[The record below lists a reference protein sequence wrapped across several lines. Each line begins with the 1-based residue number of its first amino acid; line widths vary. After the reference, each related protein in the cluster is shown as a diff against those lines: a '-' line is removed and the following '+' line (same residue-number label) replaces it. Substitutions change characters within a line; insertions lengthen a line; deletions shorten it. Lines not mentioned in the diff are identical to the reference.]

1 MLLRLTHQVARPS
14 TTPRRCRA
22 VNDVLEAEIGKMHG
36 LTLKTLTPAAFAAA
50 PSAKQ

>member
-1 MLLRLTHQVARPS
+1 MLLRLTHPVARPS
-14 TTPRRCRA
+14 TAPRCRA